1 MSEKPPESPREY
13 PPVYE
18 KIVPLAIGLLLIV
31 IVGVLIFTVA
41 VGVGVLKFG

>member
-1 MSEKPPESPREY
+1 MSKKPPETPREY

-18 KIVPLAIGLLLIV
+18 KIVPLAIGVLLIV

-41 VGVGVLKFG
+41 VGVGALNFG